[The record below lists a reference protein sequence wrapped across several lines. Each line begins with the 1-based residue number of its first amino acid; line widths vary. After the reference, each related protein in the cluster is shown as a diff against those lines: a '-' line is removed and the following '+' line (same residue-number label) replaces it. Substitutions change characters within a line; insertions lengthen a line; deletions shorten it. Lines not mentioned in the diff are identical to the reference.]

1 MVYQMP
7 PYGVQ
12 AMLKEG
18 HKHLSGLDEAVL
30 KNIDACKQLSAITRT
45 SLGPNGMNK
54 MVINHLDKLF
64 VTNDAAT
71 IVNEL
76 EVQHPAAKILV
87 LAGKAQQEEIGDG
100 ANLTIS
106 FAGELLQNAE
116 ELIRMGLHPSEII
129 TGYTKAI
136 DKVVQIL
143 DELVEEGSAIMD
155 CRNKDEVIKR
165 MKAAV
170 ASKQF
175 GQEDILCP
183 LIAEACIQVCPKNPA
198 NFNVDNIRVAKLLG
212 GGLHNCT
219 IVRGMVLKGDAVGTI
234 KQVEKAK
241 VAVFAGGIDTSA
253 TETKGTVLIHSA
265 EQLENYAKTEE
276 AKVEELIKAVADSGA
291 QVIVSGAAVGEMA
304 LHFCER
310 YKLMVLKISSK
321 FELRRFCR
329 TTGAVALL
337 KLGPPNRDDLGYIDS
352 VSVEEIGGV
361 RVTVVR
367 NEEGGN
373 SVATVV
379 LRGSTDSIL
388 DDLERAVDDGVN
400 TFKAM
405 CRGSR
410 IVPGAA
416 ATEIELARRLKE
428 FSFKEIGLDQY
439 AIAKFAES
447 FEMVPKTLAEN
458 AGLNAME
465 IISSLYAEHAA
476 GNTKVGID
484 LEEGI
489 CKDISTKNIWD
500 LHVTKLFALKY
511 AADAACTVLRVDQII
526 MAKPAGGP
534 RREQPAGGAD
544 ED

>member
-1 MVYQMP
+1 MGFQLQ
-7 PYGVQ
+7 PYGIQ
-12 AMLKEG
+12 SMLKEG
-18 HKHLSGLDEAVL
+18 HRHLSGLDEAIL
-30 KNIDACKQLSAITRT
+30 KNVDACKELSDITRT
-45 SLGPNGMNK
+45 SLGPNGRNK
-54 MVINHLDKLF
+54 LVINHLDKQF

-76 EVQHPAAKILV
+76 EIQHPAAKILV

-106 FAGELLQNAE
+106 FAGELLRGAE

-129 TGYTKAI
+129 TGYTKGINKAI
-136 DKVVQIL
+136 EIL
-143 DELVEEGSAIMD
+143 DELVEPGSDKMD
-155 CRNKDEVIKR
+155 VRNKDEVIMR

-175 GQEDILCP
+175 GQEDIICSLT
-183 LIAEACIQVCPKNPA
+183 ADACIQVCPKNPA
-198 NFNVDNIRVAKLLG
+198 NFNVDNVRVAKLVG
-212 GGLHNCT
+212 GGLHNSSV
-219 IVRGMVLKGDAVGTI
+219 VRGMVLKNDAVGSI
-234 KQVEKAK
+234 KRVEKGK
-241 VAVFAGGIDTSA
+241 VAVFAQGVDTSA

-265 EQLENYAKTEE
+265 EQLENYAKSEE

-291 QVIVSGAAVGEMA
+291 NVIVSGGAVGDMA

-337 KLGPPNRDDLGYIDS
+337 KLSQPNTDDLGHVDS
-352 VSVEEIGGV
+352 ISVEEIAG
-361 RVTVVR
+361 VTVTIVR
-367 NEEGGN
+367 NEGGGN
-373 SVATVV
+373 SIATVV

-400 TFKAM
+400 TYKAM
-405 CRGSR
+405 CRDSR

-428 FSFKEIGLDQY
+428 VSFKETGLDQY
-439 AIAKFAES
+439 AIAKFAEC
-447 FEMVPKTLAEN
+447 FEMIPRTLAEN
-458 AGLNAME
+458 AGLDAME
-465 IISSLYAEHAA
+465 IIASLYSEHSS

-484 LEEGI
+484 LEAGA
-489 CKDISTKNIWD
+489 CKDVSTLGIWD
-500 LHVTKLFALKY
+500 LHVTKFFALKY

-534 RREQPAGGAD
+534 RRDQAAGMD